1 MSQPQHSEIQIAI
14 PFSTLVG
21 AINQLPTEALLQ
33 LLRATEA
40 TLATRA
46 DARLEGQVIQG
57 EDAQIWENELG
68 QYIAAEADDHIAIE
82 DVRQALSVIL
92 GSLAAEISRERDE
105 R

>member
-1 MSQPQHSEIQIAI
+1 MSQPHHSEIQIAI
-14 PFSTLVG
+14 PFSILVG

-33 LLRATEA
+33 LLHVTKA

-46 DARLEGQVIQG
+46 KARPEGQVSHG
-57 EDAQIWENELG
+57 EDAQFWESELG
-68 QYIAAEADDHIAIE
+68 QYIAAEADDSIAIE
-82 DVRQALSVIL
+82 DVRQALSVIP

>member
-1 MSQPQHSEIQIAI
+1 MPQPQHSEIQIAI

-33 LLRATEA
+33 LLHVTEA

-46 DARLEGQVIQG
+46 DTQPEGQGPQG
-57 EDAQIWENELG
+57 EDAQFWESELG
-68 QYIAAEADDHIAIE
+68 QYLTAEADDSIAIE
-82 DVRQALSVIL
+82 DVRQALSIIP

>member
-1 MSQPQHSEIQIAI
+1 MPQPQHSEIQIAI
-14 PFSTLVG
+14 PFNTLVG

-33 LLRATEA
+33 LLHATEA

-46 DARLEGQVIQG
+46 DARPEGQVSQG
-57 EDAQIWENELG
+57 EDAQFWESELG
-68 QYIAAEADDHIAIE
+68 QYVAAEADDSIAIE
-82 DVRQALSVIL
+82 DVRQALSVIP

>member
-1 MSQPQHSEIQIAI
+1 MPQPQHSEIQIAI

-33 LLRATEA
+33 LLYATEA

-46 DARLEGQVIQG
+46 DARPEGQVIQG
-57 EDAQIWENELG
+57 EDAQFWESELG
-68 QYIAAEADDHIAIE
+68 QYVAAAANDSIAIE
-82 DVRQALSVIL
+82 DVRQALSAIP

>member
-1 MSQPQHSEIQIAI
+1 MPQPQHSEIQIAI

-33 LLRATEA
+33 LLHATEA

-46 DARLEGQVIQG
+46 DARPEGPVIQG
-57 EDAQIWENELG
+57 EDAQFWESELG
-68 QYIAAEADDHIAIE
+68 QYIAAEADDSIAIE
-82 DVRQALSVIL
+82 DVRQALSVIP

>member
-1 MSQPQHSEIQIAI
+1 MPQPQHSEIQIAI

-33 LLRATEA
+33 LLHVTEA

-46 DARLEGQVIQG
+46 DARSEGPVIQG
-57 EDAQIWENELG
+57 EDAQFWESELG
-68 QYIAAEADDHIAIE
+68 QYIAAEADDSIAIE
-82 DVRQALSVIL
+82 DVRHALSVIP

>member
-1 MSQPQHSEIQIAI
+1 MPQPQHSEIQIAI

-46 DARLEGQVIQG
+46 DARPEGQGLQG
-57 EDAQIWENELG
+57 EDAQFWESELG
-68 QYIAAEADDHIAIE
+68 QYVAAEADDSIAIE
-82 DVRQALSVIL
+82 DVRQALSVIS

>member
-1 MSQPQHSEIQIAI
+1 MSQPQNSEIQIAV

-21 AINQLPTEALLQ
+21 VINQLPTEVLLQ

-40 TLATRA
+40 TLATRVEA
-46 DARLEGQVIQG
+46 WPERQVIQG
-57 EDAQIWENELG
+57 EDAQFWESELG
-68 QYIAAEADDHIAIE
+68 QYIATEADDRIAIE
-82 DVRQALSVIL
+82 DVRQALSVIP

>member
-14 PFSTLVG
+14 PFNILIG
-21 AINQLPTEALLQ
+21 AINLLPTEALLQ
-33 LLRATEA
+33 LLHATEA

-46 DARLEGQVIQG
+46 DARPEGQGLQG
-57 EDAQIWENELG
+57 EDAQFWESELE
-68 QYIAAEADDHIAIE
+68 QYVVAEADDSIAIE
-82 DVRQALSVIL
+82 DVRQALSVIP

>member
-1 MSQPQHSEIQIAI
+1 MPPSQHSEIQIAI

-21 AINQLPTEALLQ
+21 AINQLPTETLLQ
-33 LLRATEA
+33 LLHATEA

-46 DARLEGQVIQG
+46 DARPEGQVLQG
-57 EDAQIWENELG
+57 EDAQFWESELG
-68 QYIAAEADDHIAIE
+68 QYVAAEANDSIAIE
-82 DVRQALSVIL
+82 DVRQALSVIP